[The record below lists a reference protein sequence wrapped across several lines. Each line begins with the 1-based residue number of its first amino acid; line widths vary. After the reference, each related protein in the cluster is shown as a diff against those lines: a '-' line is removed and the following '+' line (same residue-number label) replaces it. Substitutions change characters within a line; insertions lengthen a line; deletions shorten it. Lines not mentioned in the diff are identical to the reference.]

1 MWRHLQDIRKAS
13 DWGLV
18 HRGGISGRL
27 DLEMGR
33 DGGDTDREKYGGR
46 IVDKQ
51 VVRQFFGS
59 WFVSSHEKP
68 FGGGKLVRCV
78 HV

>member
-1 MWRHLQDIRKAS
+1 
-13 DWGLV
+13 
-18 HRGGISGRL
+18 
-27 DLEMGR
+27 MGR

-68 FGGGKLVRCV
+68 FGVGKLVRCV